1 MSKIIVIVGPT
12 GVGKTKLS
20 IALAKRYSAEII
32 NGDSVQVYKE
42 MNIGSAKV
50 SNEEM
55 EGVKH
60 HLIDIK
66 DVYSEYTVYDYQK
79 DGREVINRLIKDN
92 KNIIIVGGTGLY
104 IKALL
109 YDYKFEEIKEF
120 NNYDN
125 YTNEELYN
133 LVIEKDKNANIHINN
148 RKRLISFLNRVSS
161 TNNGNN
167 KVYDFSVIGLTTN
180 RDNLYTIINN
190 RVDKMISDGLIDEV
204 KNLYLKYPNSRILNS
219 AIGYKELIEYFNGD
233 VNLECAIDKVKQNSR
248 RYAKRQY
255 TFFNNQMDVK
265 WFLVNY
271 DNFDNTINEVIEYI
285 DLSVK

>member
-20 IALAKRYSAEII
+20 IMLAKRYSAEII

-55 EGVKH
+55 ESVKH

-66 DVYSEYTVYDYQK
+66 DVDSEYTVYDYQK
-79 DGREVINRLIKDN
+79 DGRKVINRLIKDN

-133 LVIEKDKNANIHINN
+133 LVIKKDKNANIHINN
-148 RKRLISFLNRVSS
+148 RKRLIAFLNRVSN

-167 KVYDFSVIGLTTN
+167 KVYDFSVIGLTTS

-265 WFLVNY
+265 WFDVNY